1 MITIQHKELQLAPEA
16 AANRLQ
22 VTVRTLYNMA
32 ERGQIEKLPLNSG
45 RVVFRIPSSV
55 LDTYDDTVTMKGA
68 CSILNRSR
76 GTLYRYIAMGLITPV
91 SQDSKSR
98 VRFSRSSI
106 ERFNSWLNSVSGY
119 AGGEA

>member
-68 CSILNRSR
+68 WSILNRSR
-76 GTLYRYIAMGLITPV
+76 GTL
-91 SQDSKSR
+91 
-98 VRFSRSSI
+98 
-106 ERFNSWLNSVSGY
+106 
-119 AGGEA
+119 

>member
-1 MITIQHKELQLAPEA
+1 MIVIQHKELQLTPEA

-32 ERGQIEKLPLNSG
+32 ERGQVEKLSLNSG
-45 RVVFRIPSSV
+45 RVVFRIPPSV

-76 GTLYRYIAMGLITPV
+76 GTLYRYISMGLLTPV
-91 SQDSKSR
+91 QQDSNSP
-98 VRFSRSSI
+98 VRFRRTAI
-106 ERFNSWLNSVSGY
+106 ERFNSWLNSVSEHT
-119 AGGEA
+119 GGDK

>member
-1 MITIQHKELQLAPEA
+1 MITIQHKELQLSPEA

-32 ERGQIEKLPLNSG
+32 ERGQIEKLALNSG
-45 RVVFRIPSSV
+45 RIIFRIPSSI
-55 LDTYDDTVTMKGA
+55 LNAYDDTVTMKGA

-76 GTLYRYIAMGLITPV
+76 GTVYRYIAMGLITPI
-91 SQDSKSR
+91 SQSSRSR

-106 ERFNSWLNSVSGY
+106 ERFNTWLNSVSSC